1 MDTLGIMVQGRNR
14 LRGRHGEA
22 GTGMTP
28 DASREGLTPDDVDEL
43 ARRSQDGDRDALEE
57 LLAAVRPRCLNVCRQ
72 VLPYTPDAE
81 DACQEALINVANKIG
96 SWGRQ
101 GRFTTWMHVVAVNSA
116 RTTYRRMKNQAIS
129 SDVLPLEKPDPRT
142 TSVIAG
148 TRLDLLEAM
157 EAIERDHPQ
166 FVEPLILRD
175 VYGMSYDD
183 IAQQVGVPLGT
194 IKAQIHHGRKLAR
207 PLLRG
212 NE

>member
-1 MDTLGIMVQGRNR
+1 MI
-14 LRGRHGEA
+14 
-22 GTGMTP
+22 
-28 DASREGLTPDDVDEL
+28 REELTPDDVDEL
-43 ARRSQDGDRDALEE
+43 ARRAQGDDRDALEQ
-57 LLAAVRPRCLNVCRQ
+57 LLTAIRPRCLNVCRQ

-81 DACQEALINVANKIG
+81 DACQEALINISNKIG

-116 RTTYRRMKNQAIS
+116 RTTYRRMKNQAIAA
-129 SDVLPLEKPDPRT
+129 DPQDFGPLERPDPRT

-157 EAIERDHPQ
+157 ETIERDHPQ

-183 IAQQVGVPLGT
+183 IAQLLEIPLGT
-194 IKAQIHHGRKLAR
+194 VKAQIHHGRKLAR